1 MNERIKQ
8 YAARFDAQTPRER
21 ALISL
26 SLLVV
31 VAFLWWVYYAE
42 PALQKTAVLETEN
55 QRIAGEVGNTRAL
68 LAEVRQRIKT
78 GVHQEKEAQL
88 ALLLQDLTQLEQRLR
103 VTTIELIDP
112 EKMFRLMNEL
122 VYRESRL
129 KLLNLKRREVK
140 PAIPPADSEASGEEP
155 SIYRHVLEIEFA
167 GGYLEILEYMRV
179 LEAIDWKLLW
189 DEIEINS
196 DEYPRARVKLV
207 ISTLSTRK
215 EWVGV

>member
-1 MNERIKQ
+1 MVETIKQ
-8 YAARFDAQTPRER
+8 YAQKFDAQTLRER
-21 ALISL
+21 ALVSL

-31 VAFLWWVYYAE
+31 IAFLWWVYHAE
-42 PALQKTAVLETEN
+42 PVLQQTATLKSAN
-55 QRIAGEVGNTRAL
+55 QRIAGEVGNTGAL
-68 LAEVRQRIKT
+68 LADVRQRIKT

-88 ALLLQDLTQLEQRLR
+88 ALLLQDLTELEQRLR

-129 KLLNLKRREVK
+129 KLLSLKRREVK
-140 PAIPPADSEASGEEP
+140 PAIPPADPDDESEEP

-196 DEYPRARVKLV
+196 DEYPRATVKLV

-215 EWVGV
+215 EWVGI

>member
-1 MNERIKQ
+1 MAERIKQ
-8 YAARFDAQTPRER
+8 YANRFDAQTLRER

-42 PALQKTAVLETEN
+42 PVLQQTVALEREN
-55 QRIAGEVGNTRAL
+55 QRIAGEVGNSRAL
-68 LAEVRQRIKT
+68 LAQVRQRIKS
-78 GVHQEKEAQL
+78 GVHQEKQAQL
-88 ALLLQDLTQLEQRLR
+88 SLLLQNLTELDQRLR

-112 EKMFRLMNEL
+112 ENMFRLMNEL

-129 KLLNLKRREVK
+129 KLLNLKRREVR
-140 PAIPPADSEASGEEP
+140 PAIPRDDAEDSSQEP

-196 DEYPRARVKLV
+196 DEYPRATVKLV

-215 EWVGV
+215 EWVGI